1 MGKGYERLSAQ
12 DSSFVIFEGA
22 GSHAHVTAVAIFE
35 TGPLLADAGG
45 LDLGRMRVHIGSRVH
60 TLPRYRQKLAF
71 TLLQRHPI
79 WVDDPRFDLRYHVRH
94 AALPCPGGDAELKEL
109 AGRVASQALDRDKPL
124 WEIWFVEGLTGD
136 RFAAIAKVHHS
147 LVDGV
152 SGVGV
157 LTSLLSPTPDA
168 EVEPAPA
175 WKPRP
180 PPGIVDFL
188 SDGLMSGTEFSVS
201 TVRALADAVANPR
214 RIAGSVSEGAVAA
227 WETLMGGLGRPPS
240 TPINQPIGDQR
251 RVTWK
256 TLDLADVRDLRKRLD
271 GSINDIVLTIVSGAV
286 RRLLRRRR
294 VRLRGLDFRI
304 TVPVDM
310 REGRPDLEVGNKVS
324 AWFVSLP
331 LGERDP
337 KRRFDRIR
345 SQTRRLKQRKAA
357 DGIDL
362 FLRLADWSGSTLL
375 PSGLVNFVSVLR
387 PYNMIVSNIHG
398 PQVPL
403 YLLGARLTEFFP
415 HLPLFE
421 NQGLA
426 VAAMSYLG
434 KIHFGLV
441 GDWDLMPDLEDFAD
455 HLDEATAE
463 LREAANGG
471 RPRRR
476 SQRRSQAQSV
486 GA

>member
-1 MGKGYERLSAQ
+1 
-12 DSSFVIFEGA
+12 VIFEGA
-22 GSHAHVTAVAIFE
+22 GSHAHVTAVAVFE
-35 TGPLLADAGG
+35 MGPLLADAGG
-45 LDLGRMRVHIGSRVH
+45 LDLVRMRAHIGSRLH
-60 TLPRYRQKLAF
+60 TLPRYRQKLAYTSF
-71 TLLQRHPI
+71 QRHPI
-79 WVDDPRFDLRYHVRH
+79 WVDDSRFDLHYHVRH
-94 AALPCPGGDAELKEL
+94 VALPNPGGDAELKDL
-109 AGRVASQALDRDKPL
+109 VGRVASQALDRAKPL

-136 RFAAIAKVHHS
+136 RFAAIAKVHHG

-180 PPGIVDFL
+180 PPGVVDFL
-188 SDGLMSGTEFSVS
+188 SDGFVSSTEFSFS
-201 TVRALADAVANPR
+201 TVRTLADAVVNPR
-214 RIAGSVSEGAVAA
+214 RTAGSVTEGAVAA
-227 WETLMGGLGRPPS
+227 WETLVGGLSRPPS

-251 RVTWK
+251 RVAWK
-256 TLDLADVRDLRKRLD
+256 SLDLAEVRDLRKRLD
-271 GSINDIVLTIVSGAV
+271 GSINDVVLAIVAGGV
-286 RRLLRRRR
+286 RRLLRKRR

-310 REGRPDLEVGNKVS
+310 REGELDLDVGNKVS

-345 SQTRRLKQRKAA
+345 SQTRRLKQTKAA

-362 FLRLADWSGSTLL
+362 FLRMADWSGSTLL

-434 KIHFGLV
+434 KINFGLV
-441 GDWDLMPDLEDFAD
+441 GDWDLVPDLDEFAD
-455 HLDEATAE
+455 HLDEAIFE

-471 RPRRR
+471 KAPRG
-476 SQRRSQAQSV
+476 V
-486 GA
+486 